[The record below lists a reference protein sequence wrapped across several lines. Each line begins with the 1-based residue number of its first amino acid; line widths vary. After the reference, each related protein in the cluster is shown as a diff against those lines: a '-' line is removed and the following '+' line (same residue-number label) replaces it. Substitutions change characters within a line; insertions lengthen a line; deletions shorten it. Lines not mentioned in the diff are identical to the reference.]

1 MGGPSEVL
9 GVIFV
14 LVRGICVPDSF
25 SSMFDRF
32 AIDCSMIY
40 MTLVDFLKPWEQLVG
55 RRLDLQ
61 TCAFREGEK
70 LVTKLLCF
78 NSDPNVGDWY
88 FVVS

>member
-1 MGGPSEVL
+1 
-9 GVIFV
+9 
-14 LVRGICVPDSF
+14 
-25 SSMFDRF
+25 
-32 AIDCSMIY
+32 MIY
-40 MTLVDFLKPWEQLVG
+40 MTFVGFLKPWEQPVG